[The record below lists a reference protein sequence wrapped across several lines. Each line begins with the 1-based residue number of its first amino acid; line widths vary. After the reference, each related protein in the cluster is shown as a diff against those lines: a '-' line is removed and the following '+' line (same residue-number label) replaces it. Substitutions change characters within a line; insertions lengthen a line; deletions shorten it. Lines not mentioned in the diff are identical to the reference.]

1 MKFDDLDAKMRVFE
15 TSHDFCVLPG
25 IYMVARLDGRGFTR
39 LTKEVHKFEAP
50 FDERFRDHMVAV
62 VQHLMSADFRVVYGY
77 TQSDEIS
84 LLFQLEA
91 DLFNRKLRKLDS
103 ILAAEASAVFSLRL
117 GAMSCFDC
125 RISQLP
131 NAELVREYFRWR
143 QEDASRNALN
153 AHCYWTLRKEGKSA
167 TSATNAMKKLNRAEK
182 NELLFQRGVNFND
195 LPAWQKRGSGVYW
208 ETFEKEGFNPKSG
221 QAVRASRRR
230 LKMDFELPMRQGYDA
245 FLKRMIGGASG
256 DVCA

>member
-1 MKFDDLDAKMRVFE
+1 MNFDDLDAKMRVFE

-25 IYMVARLDGRGFTR
+25 VYMVARLDGRGFTR

-50 FDERFRDHMVAV
+50 FDERFRDHMLAV
-62 VQHLMSADFRVVYGY
+62 VQHLVGADFRVVYGY

-117 GAMSCFDC
+117 GAMGCFDC

-167 TSATNAMKKLNRAEK
+167 SSATNALKNLSRAEK

-208 ETFEKEGFNPKSG
+208 ETFEKEGFNPKTG
-221 QAVRASRRR
+221 QTMKASRRR
-230 LKMDFELPMRQGYDA
+230 LKVDLELPMKLEYDE
-245 FLKRMIGGASG
+245 FLAVRIQEATNCSG
-256 DVCA
+256 